1 MGSAVFLSYVRSTAA
16 SAARALNQSLG
27 EDVCFLDTDD
37 IAAGEVFPERLTDAI
52 LGAQV
57 FVAFLDETYFQR
69 WYCLREWLLARA
81 PLDEVLRRGV
91 GPSASLDA
99 VHHGVVALEPRID
112 ERVVARL
119 PPVLRQTNWPDWNAT
134 SALEKL
140 IRSRLEGPVFT
151 RATWRGSR
159 GHGSQAGSRGVRGA
173 SRAEAGRSVE

>member
-27 EDVCFLDTDD
+27 QDVCFLDTDD

-81 PLDEVLRRGV
+81 PSTRSSGGAWGHRR
-91 GPSASLDA
+91 PSTRSITWLSRSSPVSMNAWWPGCHPCCVRRTGLI
-99 VHHGVVALEPRID
+99 GMPR
-112 ERVVARL
+112 A
-119 PPVLRQTNWPDWNAT
+119 
-134 SALEKL
+134 
-140 IRSRLEGPVFT
+140 RSRN
-151 RATWRGSR
+151 
-159 GHGSQAGSRGVRGA
+159 
-173 SRAEAGRSVE
+173 